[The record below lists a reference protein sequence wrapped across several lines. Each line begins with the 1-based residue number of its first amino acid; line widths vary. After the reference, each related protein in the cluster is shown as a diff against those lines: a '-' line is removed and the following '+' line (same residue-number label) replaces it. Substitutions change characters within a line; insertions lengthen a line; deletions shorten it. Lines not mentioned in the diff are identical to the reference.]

1 MLALV
6 ASWLAVAFVGPA
18 GPPGARSLVITLATP
33 MLAAAAGALLR
44 NYQADDP
51 TWGWAAARGLGAGL
65 VTVFLYIAGELL
77 SVPDLMTNLNAQRL
91 LFFLVPLGFAA
102 ASR

>member
-1 MLALV
+1 M
-6 ASWLAVAFVGPA
+6 
-18 GPPGARSLVITLATP
+18 ATP
-33 MLAAAAGALLR
+33 MLAAVAGAMLR

-65 VTVFLYIAGELL
+65 VTVFIYIAGELL
-77 SVPDLMTNLNAQRL
+77 SVPDLLTKLNPQRL

-102 ASR
+102 GFTFDLVLERLRSGQIKVPPTTPAGEE